1 MPGFEYVY
9 LSFYYTARHASK
21 SSIISSF
28 LNVRSIND
36 VRSITFSHKKDD
48 QKPSSIERRYNQL
61 NGYLPENDNAI
72 SPQVSGS
79 FTDNFPHQNIND
91 NNMGHCTSPVGS
103 MDGSILVESES
114 GEFSDFT
121 TLQVSHHPYFFI
133 IKQFLF
139 P

>member
-1 MPGFEYVY
+1 MRYGFEYIY

-121 TLQVSHHPYFFI
+121 TLQVSHHPYFFHN
-133 IKQFLF
+133 
-139 P
+139 

>member
-1 MPGFEYVY
+1 MRYGFEYVY
-9 LSFYYTARHASK
+9 LSFYYTERHASK

-28 LNVRSIND
+28 FDVRSIND

-61 NGYLPENDNAI
+61 NRYLPENDNAI

-121 TLQVSHHPYFFI
+121 TLQVSHHPYFFHN
-133 IKQFLF
+133 
-139 P
+139 